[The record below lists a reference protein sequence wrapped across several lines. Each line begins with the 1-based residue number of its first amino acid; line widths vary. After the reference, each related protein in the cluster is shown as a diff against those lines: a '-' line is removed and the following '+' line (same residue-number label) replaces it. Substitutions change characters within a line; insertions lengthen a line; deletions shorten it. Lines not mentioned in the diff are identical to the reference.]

1 MLVDLLLFM
10 ENNVKKSPTEHVT
23 FRIKK
28 DTLDNLKSISQKE
41 KVSLNTLA
49 NQVFDSHVTWD
60 VHAAEVGW
68 VVMLKTGLQQLIK
81 QADKE
86 TIVKIAKETADAN
99 AKEISLFMR
108 GNYGVEEW
116 ISILKD
122 RARMSGFN
130 LKEYIDG
137 DKTKLVQ
144 YHDMGEH
151 WSLFFKTFY
160 ETIFDDLGIKVN
172 SDFTENSFIIEL
184 EKV

>member
-1 MLVDLLLFM
+1 MVVYFMLFM
-10 ENNVKKSPTEHVT
+10 ERDEKRSPTEHVT

-28 DTLDNLKSISQKE
+28 ETLDNLKSISKKD

-49 NQVFDSHVTWD
+49 NQVFDSHVNWD

-68 VVMLKTGLQQLIK
+68 VVMLKTGLKELIK

-86 TIVKIAKETADAN
+86 TISKIAQDTADAN
-99 AKEISLFMR
+99 AKEISLYMR

-130 LKEYIDG
+130 LKEYKDG

-144 YHDMGEH
+144 YHDMGEN
-151 WSLFFKTFY
+151 WSMFFKTFY
-160 ETIFDDLGIKVN
+160 ETIFNELGVKVN
-172 SDFTENSFIIEL
+172 TDFTENSFVIEL